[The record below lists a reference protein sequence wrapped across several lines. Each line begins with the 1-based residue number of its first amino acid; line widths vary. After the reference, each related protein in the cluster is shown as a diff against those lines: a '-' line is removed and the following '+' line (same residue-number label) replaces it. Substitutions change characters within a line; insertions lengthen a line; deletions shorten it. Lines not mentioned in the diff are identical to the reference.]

1 MLHGG
6 FVMQIMSI
14 WYKTWCMDCSVRC
27 MKCLISIRS
36 LHPAIAMYGSVHV
49 LAFGMSISSF
59 MDFHVPI
66 NKIKYH
72 V

>member
-1 MLHGG
+1 
-6 FVMQIMSI
+6 
-14 WYKTWCMDCSVRC
+14 MDCSVWF
-27 MKCLISIRS
+27 MKYLIIIRS
-36 LHPAIAMYGSVHV
+36 LYPAIAMYGSVHV

-59 MDFHVPI
+59 MDFYVPI